1 MSDTAPISAV
11 VTTLSIIEA
20 MADYGDP
27 IGVSELAKIVGANKP
42 RTFRHLR
49 TLVDRDYVAQDA
61 ETDKYFLS
69 IKLFQPPLPKT
80 SILSL
85 LRNSKN
91 PCPSRF
97 H

>member
-1 MSDTAPISAV
+1 
-11 VTTLSIIEA
+11 

-61 ETDKYFLS
+61 ETDKYFELTLLFEISKAASIIDNTKPLIPYPYNSKLS
-69 IKLFQPPLPKT
+69 ISFLY
-80 SILSL
+80 
-85 LRNSKN
+85 NS
-91 PCPSRF
+91 
-97 H
+97 